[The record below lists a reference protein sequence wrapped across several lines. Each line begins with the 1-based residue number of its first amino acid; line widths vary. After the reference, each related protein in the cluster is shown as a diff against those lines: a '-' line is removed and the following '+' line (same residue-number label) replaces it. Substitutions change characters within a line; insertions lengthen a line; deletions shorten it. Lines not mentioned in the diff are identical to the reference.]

1 MIDTNWF
8 QGRIKDVK
16 KSQRQLATV
25 LGIDPAQ
32 VTNLLRGKRRMQ
44 LGEAAIIA
52 QFLNVPIE
60 EVLAHA
66 GLPVNGGVRRVKL
79 VGYVDDVGEV
89 HLSDKPESDI
99 DAPAIAPEGTIA
111 VRMRSND
118 MLMRGGLLFFK
129 PGQGVEASAVG
140 RLSVCRIGAGPWLVR
155 SIAPGLDPATYDLT
169 GPADEIHGARLSAAV
184 PVLWIRP

>member
-16 KSQRQLATV
+16 KSQRELATV

-32 VTNLLRGKRRMQ
+32 VTNMLRGKRRMQ
-44 LGEAAIIA
+44 LSEAAIIA
-52 QFLNVPIE
+52 QFLNVPVE

-66 GLPVNGGVRRVKL
+66 GLPVNGGARRVKL
-79 VGYVDDVGEV
+79 VGFVDDVGEV
-89 HLSDKPESDI
+89 HLSDKNEADVE
-99 DAPAIAPEGTIA
+99 APAMAPEGTIA

-118 MLMRGGLLFFK
+118 MLMRGGLMFFK
-129 PGQGVEASAVG
+129 PGQGVEAGAIG
-140 RLSVCRIGAGPWLVR
+140 RLSVCRIAAGPWLVR
-155 SIAPGLDPATYDLT
+155 SIAPGLESGTYDLT